1 MTAPA
6 LTSVP
11 WLAVLDR
18 IYKGTGDPTTAEL
31 ARMLWEIV
39 NEANDTTVAQ
49 ILDRHAL
56 KLMGTL

>member
-1 MTAPA
+1 MNPA

-18 IYKGTGDPTTAEL
+18 IYKSTADQTTATL
-31 ARMLWEIV
+31 ARMLWEVV

-56 KLMGTL
+56 KLLGGTS

>member
-1 MTAPA
+1 MAPA

-18 IYKGTGDPTTAEL
+18 IYRGTGDATTAEL

>member
-1 MTAPA
+1 MAPA

-18 IYKGTGDPTTAEL
+18 IYKSSADPTTTEL

-49 ILDRHAL
+49 IMDRHAL
-56 KLMGTL
+56 KLMGSL

>member
-1 MTAPA
+1 MAPA

-18 IYKGTGDPTTAEL
+18 IYKATADPTTAEL
-31 ARMLWEIV
+31 ARMLWEVV